1 MSECITEDCHAF
13 SIAGSIY
20 CNKHYHSLGDNEDN
34 QMSVCNVGGCEKPT
48 TEKSIYC
55 LDHKYPQGHPFVAD
69 EQAVREGLKGSMTV
83 EFAAK
88 HLAPHDLVVLFQDE
102 IDPARLN
109 DPAFAE
115 QRKELVSIISEG
127 VKMHAGLCS
136 LRGCTDLVF
145 ADSLCRGHWG
155 PPDKPEAVDH
165 PDHCGG
171 KDNPYEVIKVTD
183 AWLTREENI
192 GAMKFN
198 AIKYIARAG
207 KKEDLLKDLKKA
219 KWYLNH
225 LIEKLEEQ

>member
-1 MSECITEDCHAF
+1 MS
-13 SIAGSIY
+13 
-20 CNKHYHSLGDNEDN
+20 SLVNISNRLGLL
-34 QMSVCNVGGCEKPT
+34 CFLRTGPT
-48 TEKSIYC
+48 
-55 LDHKYPQGHPFVAD
+55 
-69 EQAVREGLKGSMTV
+69 
-83 EFAAK
+83 
-88 HLAPHDLVVLFQDE
+88 
-102 IDPARLN
+102 
-109 DPAFAE
+109 
-115 QRKELVSIISEG
+115 
-127 VKMHAGLCS
+127 CS

-155 PPDKPEAVDH
+155 PPDEPEAVDH
-165 PDHCGG
+165 PDHYGG

-183 AWLTREENI
+183 AWLTLEENI